1 MARRRQAAMDLDDS
15 DRDHGPTPMSPNTR
29 KKEDLKRIMD
39 EDLGQA
45 TADYITTSDYGPRR
59 APIMPIIPKSARA
72 GTEEARIASQNSS
85 KANLWRTFGDT
96 DEAKIT
102 SAGVDPL
109 AGGTDG
115 NSHRYRTQQE
125 RLEKEKEL
133 GRAIDLN
140 DTYDDRAF
148 RPGGGRG
155 GQNLFGNR
163 KSGDSRKPAG
173 PNPGSYKKSTRG
185 IQDRPWPPAALKD
198 TESFPTGPASL
209 TAASLRA
216 IPSTVSP
223 LRSKKANAQSKAS
236 STTSSKP
243 AQARSATGNARA
255 QNLPSRPSYIGA
267 LSADP
272 SLFLSQATQ
281 YSGSLPQ
288 PNLQGQQENNN
299 IPASAKPTQAGH
311 QVAPEQ
317 HLTINCGGG
326 RVRKVPFSLSAV
338 PTNAT
343 VARRDLSTHTDGV
356 SGQAA
361 LSGFSASSVKTEQLP
376 ASVNI
381 TEDLIGLGIQD
392 EAGGVGLQDYN
403 GVSPQVGVSDSVSQN
418 GSLLD
423 SPIPEGTS
431 NNILVAGKDKVVLIN
446 GVRYV
451 PEAQVLALKE
461 SLSET
466 VAKPDK
472 AADGAEAAAREI
484 TVHKTA
490 HADPISEP
498 EQMPAAEPA
507 ASNNISRAT
516 LRTNPFQPR
525 EPIAPE
531 NKKIPVVP
539 SSTAVTSE
547 LLLPAKPRTFDEAL
561 VMAAR
566 NNWNMSVNASAPKQ
580 PPVEARSLSP
590 ADTKASTKPKSVVT
604 SKTIVSKWASA
615 APTTNAAS
623 ALTAPALMPPNPADP
638 DHRRAPSI
646 FGEKTASLV
655 APSSAAMPKI
665 ITSTST
671 SPKPLIGDNRAFG
684 NRRALANAG
693 LEEHDEPV
701 QPPTM
706 PLADRIDKMRM
717 DRKFHGPGDGYKRLL
732 VDLQSAA
739 KRPETYGVVA
749 PSGLIFTHNGQSAA
763 DDSDDSEL

>member
-1 MARRRQAAMDLDDS
+1 
-15 DRDHGPTPMSPNTR
+15 
-29 KKEDLKRIMD
+29 
-39 EDLGQA
+39 
-45 TADYITTSDYGPRR
+45 
-59 APIMPIIPKSARA
+59 
-72 GTEEARIASQNSS
+72 
-85 KANLWRTFGDT
+85 
-96 DEAKIT
+96 
-102 SAGVDPL
+102 
-109 AGGTDG
+109 
-115 NSHRYRTQQE
+115 
-125 RLEKEKEL
+125 

-155 GQNLFGNR
+155 GQNFFGNR
-163 KSGDSRKPAG
+163 KSVDSRKPAG
-173 PNPGSYKKSTRG
+173 PNPGSYKKSIR
-185 IQDRPWPPAALKD
+185 
-198 TESFPTGPASL
+198 GPASL
-209 TAASLRA
+209 TAASLRT

-223 LRSKKANAQSKAS
+223 LKSKKANAPSKAS

-243 AQARSATGNARA
+243 PQARSATGNARA
-255 QNLPSRPSYIGA
+255 QNLPSRPSYSGA

-288 PNLQGQQENNN
+288 SNLQGRQENNN
-299 IPASAKPTQAGH
+299 IPVSAKPTQAGH
-311 QVAPEQ
+311 HVASEQ
-317 HLTINCGGG
+317 YLTINYGGG

-338 PTNAT
+338 PANAT
-343 VARRDLSTHTDGV
+343 LAPRDLSTHTDGV
-356 SGQAA
+356 SSQAA

-376 ASVNI
+376 VSVNV

-403 GVSPQVGVSDSVSQN
+403 GVSPQVGMSDSVSQN

-451 PEAQVLALKE
+451 PEAEVLALKE

-472 AADGAEAAAREI
+472 AADGAEAAARGTTI
-484 TVHKTA
+484 PKPA
-490 HADPISEP
+490 HAGPVSEP

-507 ASNNISRAT
+507 ASNSISRAT

-525 EPIAPE
+525 ESIAPE
-531 NKKIPVVP
+531 NQKIPVVP
-539 SSTAVTSE
+539 SSNGGTSE
-547 LLLPAKPRTFDEAL
+547 FLLPAKPRTFDEAL

-566 NNWNMSVNASAPKQ
+566 NNWNMSVDASAPKQ
-580 PPVEARSLSP
+580 APVEARNSSP
-590 ADTKASTKPKSVVT
+590 AGTKASAKPKSVVT

-615 APTTNAAS
+615 VPTTNATS
-623 ALTAPALMPPNPADP
+623 AFQGNSTAPALMPPNPADP
-638 DHRRAPSI
+638 SHHRAPSI
-646 FGEKTASLV
+646 FGEKSGSLV
-655 APSSAAMPKI
+655 ASSSAATPKI
-665 ITSTST
+665 ITSTSS

-684 NRRALANAG
+684 SRRALAVASPD
-693 LEEHDEPV
+693 HDDEPV

-706 PLADRIDKMRM
+706 PLADRIRIE
-717 DRKFHGPGDGYKRLL
+717 RKLHGPGDGYKQLL

-739 KRPETYGVVA
+739 KRPEAYGVVA
-749 PSGLIFTHNGQSAA
+749 PSGLIFTHNGQSAT